1 MTFPIAVLV
10 VMVSI
15 LAGACSSTATPVPTP
30 SGPSFTEEEAIAVL
44 KQHLQTKHPLKTVP
58 ANCWMILLD
67 KWEVSDV
74 GLSANYDP
82 TAHRWDLEP
91 DDTMFL
97 RSFLSS
103 SANPLDPK
111 TYLGSGDF
119 AWSVYERTSAVV
131 ATGSDEINQ
140 LC

>member
-1 MTFPIAVLV
+1 MFPIAIFV

-30 SGPSFTEEEAIAVL
+30 SVPSFTEEEAIAVL
-44 KQHLQTKHPLKTVP
+44 KQHLQTKHPIKTVP

-67 KWEVSDV
+67 KWNVTDV
-74 GLSANYDP
+74 LLSANYDP
-82 TAHRWDLEP
+82 TAHRWDIEP
-91 DDTMFL
+91 DGLMRLF
-97 RSFLSS
+97 
-103 SANPLDPK
+103 SALDDRADK
-111 TYLGSGDF
+111 THLESGDF

>member
-1 MTFPIAVLV
+1 MIFPIAVLV

-30 SGPSFTEEEAIAVL
+30 SVPSFTEEEAIAVL

-58 ANCWMILLD
+58 ANCWGILLS
-67 KWEVSDV
+67 KLEVSDV
-74 GLSANYDP
+74 GFSADFDP
-82 TAHRWDLEP
+82 SAHGWDIEP
-91 DDTMFL
+91 DYTML
-97 RSFLSS
+97 HSFLSTS
-103 SANPLDPK
+103 IAEG
-111 TYLGSGDF
+111 YF

-131 ATGSDEINQ
+131 ATGNHQMNQ

>member
-1 MTFPIAVLV
+1 MNERRMMFPIAIFV

-30 SGPSFTEEEAIAVL
+30 SVPSFTEEEAIAVL
-44 KQHLQTKHPLKTVP
+44 KQHLQTKHPIKTVP

-67 KWEVSDV
+67 KWNVTDV
-74 GLSANYDP
+74 LLSANYDP
-82 TAHRWDLEP
+82 TAHRWDIEP
-91 DDTMFL
+91 DYTML
-97 RSFLSS
+97 HSFLSS
-103 SANPLDPK
+103 SIAEG
-111 TYLGSGDF
+111 YF

-131 ATGSDEINQ
+131 ATGNHQMNQ